1 MKTLNDYIKES
12 ILDDEEVLIEKTK
25 EITKNCLVCLKQLF
39 RTQNNEE
46 KILNYLNLNKD
57 YFSKFFK
64 KMDGRLVWEYH
75 IFHGLPGVFLVDT
88 KGSKSRGL
96 ASICP
101 IIINYT
107 SDSNL
112 QVCIDYNYFNSKLV
126 SNNVKYDELLKF
138 AEIIVE
144 QDIRNSN
151 NKVRFTGSKNWTMS
165 AII

>member
-1 MKTLNDYIKES
+1 MKSLYES
-12 ILDDEEVLIEKTK
+12 ILDDEEVLIEKTRG
-25 EITKNCLVCLKQLF
+25 IVKNHLVCLKQLF
-39 RTQNNEE
+39 HTQNNEE
-46 KILNYLNLNKD
+46 RILNYLNLNKD

-64 KMDGRLVWEYH
+64 KMDDRLVWEYH
-75 IFHGLPGVFLVDT
+75 NFHGLPGVYLVDT

-101 IIINYT
+101 IVIEYT

-112 QVCIDYNYFNSKLV
+112 HVCIDYNYFNSKLV

-138 AEIIVE
+138 AENIAK
-144 QDIRNSN
+144 QDIQNSN